1 MPLKRGS
8 SQKVISGNISEM
20 VKAGHPHDQAVAAAM
35 STAHPDTAKKAN
47 KRKQPTNADIIKALT
62 GRLDARDRKKR

>member
-1 MPLKRGS
+1 MPLKSGS

-20 VKAGHPHDQAVAAAM
+20 VKAGHPHKQAVAAAL
-35 STAHPDTAKKAN
+35 SNAHPDTSKKAN
-47 KRKQPTNADIIKALT
+47 TRKQPSNSDIIKALT